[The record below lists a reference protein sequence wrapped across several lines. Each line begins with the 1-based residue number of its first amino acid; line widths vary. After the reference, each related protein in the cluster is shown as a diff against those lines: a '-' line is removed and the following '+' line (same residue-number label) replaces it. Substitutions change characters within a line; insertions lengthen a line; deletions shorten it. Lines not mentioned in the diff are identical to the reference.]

1 MAGSAGKRLTIS
13 CLQWYRVLCAAKDGE
28 LALQGQAG
36 AEMIELLQ
44 VVKGERPSYNVGQ
57 MSLLEKINETA
68 DLRRLPLEQLE
79 TVSDEIRKYILETMS
94 RIGGHTGASLGA
106 IELAV
111 ALHYAFDTPRDRLVW
126 DVGHQA
132 YAHKILTGRRELL
145 PTIKQYGGISGFL
158 RRDESEYDT
167 FGAGHASTSLS
178 AALGMAIARDRK
190 GEDHH
195 VVALIGDASLAG
207 GMAMEA
213 INQAGH
219 LKTRLIVVLNDNEM
233 SIAPAVGALTGYL
246 NRIRGAQGYHR
257 FKDEVEETLLAIPS
271 LGERLHHAAKAM
283 KDAIAAAVLPGAL
296 VSELGFKYIG
306 YVDGHNPRALVAALR
321 EAKQVKDGPVIV
333 HALTTKGKGYPQA
346 EKDYYRWHATGPF
359 DLKTGKAV
367 KSAAKAPTY
376 TSVFGKTLCE
386 LMEKDPKIVALTAA
400 MPDGTG
406 VCDALERFP
415 DRSFDV
421 GIAEQHCVTFAAG
434 MSCEGLK
441 PVCAIYSTFLQRA
454 FDQLVHDVCI
464 QNLNVKFCLDRGGI
478 AGGDGP
484 THHGLLDIA
493 YLRGVPN
500 IIVMAP
506 KDEGE
511 MRDMMLTLVEHEGPA
526 AMRYPRGNGV
536 GASIDREPELLEIGK
551 GEILRDGGEIAIV
564 AYGSMVHPSLQA
576 AENLSREGIETTVV
590 NARFVK
596 PLDAQ
601 LLLALARTKR
611 LIVTVE
617 EAYLAGG
624 FGSAVLELLE
634 ENGLQ
639 DKVRVVRMGIPD
651 RLVTHGDPKLLLA
664 KYGLDTDGIFTRV
677 RESIEVLDDRRAKP
691 QKVGS

>member
-1 MAGSAGKRLTIS
+1 
-13 CLQWYRVLCAAKDGE
+13 
-28 LALQGQAG
+28 
-36 AEMIELLQ
+36 
-44 VVKGERPSYNVGQ
+44 
-57 MSLLEKINETA
+57 MSLLEKINSPA
-68 DLRRLPLEQLE
+68 DLRRLRVDELQ
-79 TVSDEIRKYILETMS
+79 TVADEIRQYILETMS
-94 RIGGHTGASLGA
+94 RVGGHTGASLGA

-111 ALHYAFDTPRDRLVW
+111 ALHYAFDTPHDRLVW

-132 YAHKILTGRRELL
+132 YAHKILTGRRESL
-145 PTIKQYGGISGFL
+145 PTVKQYGGISGFL
-158 RRDESEYDT
+158 RRDESEFDS

-190 GEDHH
+190 GENYD

-213 INQAGH
+213 VNQAGH

-246 NRIRGAQGYHR
+246 NRIREAHGYHR
-257 FKDEVEETLLAIPS
+257 FKDEVEETLLSIPS
-271 LGERLHHAAKAM
+271 VGERLHHAAKAM

-296 VSELGFKYIG
+296 VNELGFKYIG
-306 YVDGHNPRALVAALR
+306 YVDGHNVRALVAALR
-321 EAKQVKDGPVIV
+321 EAQQIKDGPVIV
-333 HALTTKGKGYPQA
+333 HALTTKGKGHPSA
-346 EKDYYRWHATGPF
+346 EEDYYKWHATGPF
-359 DLKTGKAV
+359 DLKTGKPV
-367 KSAAKAPTY
+367 KSSPGAPTY
-376 TSVFGKTLCE
+376 TKVFGQTLCE
-386 LMEKDPKIVALTAA
+386 LMAKDEKIVALTAA

-406 VCDALERFP
+406 VCDALVRFP
-415 DRSFDV
+415 ERSFDV

-434 MSCEGLK
+434 LSCEGLK

-454 FDQLVHDVCI
+454 FDQVVHDVCI

-500 IIVMAP
+500 IVLMAP

-511 MRDMMLTLVEHEGPA
+511 MRDMLFTMVEHNGPA

-536 GASIDREPELLEIGK
+536 GVPIDRQPQLLELGK
-551 GEILRDGGEIAIV
+551 AELLRDGGEVAIV

-576 AENLSREGIETTVV
+576 AENLAKEGIETTVI

-596 PLDAQ
+596 PLDSG
-601 LLLALARTKR
+601 LLLAVAKTKR

-624 FGSAVLELLE
+624 FGAAVLELLE

-651 RLVTHGDPKLLLA
+651 RIVTHGDAKLLLA
-664 KYGLDTDGIFTRV
+664 KYGLDADGIYTRV
-677 RESIEVLDDRRAKP
+677 KESFEVIEDRRAKH
-691 QKVGS
+691 QKVIA

>member
-1 MAGSAGKRLTIS
+1 MRFLS
-13 CLQWYRVLCAAKDGE
+13 E
-28 LALQGQAG
+28 
-36 AEMIELLQ
+36 
-44 VVKGERPSYNVGQ
+44 
-57 MSLLEKINETA
+57 INSPA
-68 DLRRLPLEQLE
+68 DLRQLRIE
-79 TVSDEIRKYILETMS
+79 DLQEVADEVRQHILETMS
-94 RIGGHTGASLGA
+94 RVGGHTGASLGA
-106 IELAV
+106 VELAV
-111 ALHYAFDTPRDRLVW
+111 ALHYAFDTPHDRLVW

-132 YAHKILTGRRELL
+132 YAHKILTGRRDSLA
-145 PTIKQYGGISGFL
+145 TIKQYGGLSGFL
-158 RRDESEYDT
+158 RRDESDYDT
-167 FGAGHASTSLS
+167 FGAGHASTSIS

-190 GEDHH
+190 GEQQH

-246 NRIRGAQGYHR
+246 NRIRESQGYHR
-257 FKDEVEETLLAIPS
+257 FKEEVEEKLLSIPTL
-271 LGERLHHAAKAM
+271 GGRLHHAAKTM

-306 YVDGHNPRALVAALR
+306 YVDGHNPIALVAALR
-321 EAKQVKDGPVIV
+321 EAQQVKDGPVIV
-333 HALTTKGKGYPQA
+333 HALTSKGKGFPGS
-346 EKDYYRWHATGPF
+346 ETDYYRWHATGPF
-359 DLKTGKAV
+359 DLATGKPI
-367 KSAAKAPTY
+367 KSPAKAPTY
-376 TSVFGKTLCE
+376 TSVFGKTLCQ
-386 LMEKDPKIVALTAA
+386 LMEKNERVVALTAA

-406 VCDALERFP
+406 ICEALEKFP
-415 DRSFDV
+415 RRAFDV

-434 MSCEGLK
+434 LSCEGLI

-464 QNLNVKFCLDRGGI
+464 QDLNVKFCLDRGGI

-493 YLRGVPN
+493 YLRAIPN
-500 IIVMAP
+500 IMLMAP

-511 MRDMMLTLVEHEGPA
+511 MRDMMLTMIDHVGPA
-526 AMRYPRGNGV
+526 AMRYPRGTGI
-536 GASIDREPELLEIGK
+536 GAQLDREPQHLEIGK
-551 GEILRDGGEIAIV
+551 GEILREGGEIAIV
-564 AYGSMVHPSLQA
+564 AYGSMVHPSLAA
-576 AENLSREGIETTVV
+576 AENLAKNGIEATVV

-596 PLDAQ
+596 PLDAE
-601 LLLALARTKR
+601 LLLALARTRR

-617 EAYLAGG
+617 EAYVAGG

-651 RLVTHGDPKLLLA
+651 RLITHGDANLLLA
-664 KYGLDTDGIFTRV
+664 KYGLDADGIYTRV
-677 RESIEVLDDRRAKP
+677 KENIEVLDERRARR
-691 QKVGS
+691 QKI

>member
-1 MAGSAGKRLTIS
+1 M
-13 CLQWYRVLCAAKDGE
+13 D
-28 LALQGQAG
+28 
-36 AEMIELLQ
+36 LLQ
-44 VVKGERPSYNVGQ
+44 N
-57 MSLLEKINETA
+57 INSPT
-68 DLRRLPLEQLE
+68 DLRRLPLEQLQ
-79 TVSDEIRKYILETMS
+79 TVADEIRQYILETMS

-106 IELAV
+106 VELAV

-132 YAHKILTGRRELL
+132 YAHKILTGRRDQLQ
-145 PTIKQYGGISGFL
+145 TIKQYGGISGFL
-158 RRDESEYDT
+158 RRDESEFDT

-178 AALGMAIARDRK
+178 AALGMAIARDKK
-190 GEDHH
+190 GQDHH

-219 LKTRLIVVLNDNEM
+219 LKSRLIVVLNDNEM

-246 NRIRGAQGYHR
+246 NRIRSAHNYHR

-271 LGERLHHAAKAM
+271 VGERLHHAAKTV

-321 EAKQVKDGPVIV
+321 EAQQIKDGPVIV

-359 DLKTGKAV
+359 DLKSGKAI
-367 KSAAKAPTY
+367 KSTSSAPTY
-376 TSVFGKTLCE
+376 TKVFGDTLAE
-386 LMEKDPKIVALTAA
+386 LMGADEKIIALTAA

-406 VCDALERFP
+406 ICTALEKFP
-415 DRSFDV
+415 ERSFDV

-441 PVCAIYSTFLQRA
+441 PVCAIYSTFLQRG
-454 FDQLVHDVCI
+454 FDQLIHDVCI
-464 QNLNVKFCLDRGGI
+464 QDLNVKFCLDRGGV

-493 YLRGVPN
+493 YLRAVPN
-500 IIVMAP
+500 IVVMAP

-511 MRDMMLTLVEHEGPA
+511 MRDMMLTMMEHAGPV
-526 AMRYPRGNGV
+526 AMRYPRGSGV
-536 GASIDREPELLEIGK
+536 GADILRSPQVLEIGK
-551 GEILRDGGEIAIV
+551 GEILRDGGEVAIV
-564 AYGSMVHPSLQA
+564 AYGSMVHPALEA
-576 AENLSREGIETTVV
+576 AQNLAKEKIEATVV

-596 PLDAQ
+596 PLDAS

-611 LIVTVE
+611 VIVTVE

-639 DKVRVVRMGIPD
+639 DKVHVIRMGIPD
-651 RLVTHGDPKLLLA
+651 RLVSHGDAKLLLA
-664 KYGLDTDGIFTRV
+664 KYGLDTDGIYTRV
-677 RESIEVLDDRRAKP
+677 KAGIDVLEDRRAKP

>member
-1 MAGSAGKRLTIS
+1 MN
-13 CLQWYRVLCAAKDGE
+13 
-28 LALQGQAG
+28 
-36 AEMIELLQ
+36 LLQ
-44 VVKGERPSYNVGQ
+44 
-57 MSLLEKINETA
+57 KINSPA
-68 DLRRLPLEQLE
+68 DLRHLRPDQLQ
-79 TVSDEIRKYILETMS
+79 TVADEIRQHILETMS
-94 RIGGHTGASLGA
+94 RVGGHTGASLGA
-106 IELAV
+106 VELAV

-132 YAHKILTGRRELL
+132 YAHKILTGRRDLL
-145 PTIKQYGGISGFL
+145 PTIKQYGGLSAFL
-158 RRDESEYDT
+158 RRDESEFDT
-167 FGAGHASTSLS
+167 FGAGHASTSIS

-219 LKTRLIVVLNDNEM
+219 LKTRLIVLLNDNEM

-246 NRIRGAQGYHR
+246 NRIRESQGYHR
-257 FKDEVEETLLAIPS
+257 FKEEVEETLLAIPS
-271 LGERLHHAAKAM
+271 VGERLHHAAKTM

-321 EAKQVKDGPVIV
+321 EAQQVKDGPVIV
-333 HALTTKGKGYPQA
+333 HALTTKGKGYPTA
-346 EKDYYRWHATGPF
+346 ESDYYKWHATGPF
-359 DLKTGKAV
+359 DLATGKPI

-376 TSVFGKTLCE
+376 TAVFGKTLCE
-386 LMEKDPKIVALTAA
+386 LMEKDKSVVALTAA

-406 VCDALERFP
+406 VCDALEKFP
-415 DRSFDV
+415 TRAFDV

-434 MSCEGLK
+434 LSCEGLK

-454 FDQLVHDVCI
+454 YDQLVHDVCI
-464 QNLNVKFCLDRGGI
+464 QNLNVKFCLDRGGV

-493 YLRGVPN
+493 YLRGVPH
-500 IIVMAP
+500 IILMAP

-511 MRDMMLTLVEHEGPA
+511 MRDMLFTMIEHVGPA

-536 GASIDREPELLEIGK
+536 GAAIDREPQLLEIGK
-551 GEILRDGGEIAIV
+551 GEILRDGGEVAIV

-576 AENLSREGIETTVV
+576 AQNLAKDGMETTVV

-596 PLDAQ
+596 PLDAE

-639 DKVRVVRMGIPD
+639 DRVRVVRMGIPD

-664 KYGLDTDGIFTRV
+664 KYGLDADGIYTRV
-677 RESIEVLDDRRAKP
+677 RESVDVLDDRRAKR
-691 QKVGS
+691 QKV

>member
-1 MAGSAGKRLTIS
+1 MRR
-13 CLQWYRVLCAAKDGE
+13 YRA
-28 LALQGQAG
+28 QAG
-36 AEMIELLQ
+36 ALPIKTSE
-44 VVKGERPSYNVGQ
+44 VVKGQRPSYNTGQ
-57 MSLLEKINETA
+57 MSLLEKINATS

-79 TVSDEIRKYILETMS
+79 TVADEIRQYILETMS

-132 YAHKILTGRRELL
+132 YAHKILTGRRDLL

-271 LGERLHHAAKAM
+271 LGERLHHAAKTM

-321 EAKQVKDGPVIV
+321 EAKLVKDGPVIV
-333 HALTTKGKGYPQA
+333 HALTTKGKGHPQA

-367 KSAAKAPTY
+367 KAAAKAPTY

-386 LMEKDPKIVALTAA
+386 LMEKDSKIVALTAA

-406 VCDALERFP
+406 VCDALEKFP

-441 PVCAIYSTFLQRA
+441 PVCAIYSTFLQRG

-500 IIVMAP
+500 IVLMAP

-511 MRDMMLTLVEHEGPA
+511 MRDMMLTLVEHDGPA

-536 GASIDREPELLEIGK
+536 GVSMDREPQLLEIGK

-564 AYGSMVHPSLQA
+564 AYGSMVHPSLHA

-596 PLDAQ
+596 PLDAP
-601 LLLALARTKR
+601 LLLALAHTKR

-664 KYGLDTDGIFTRV
+664 KYGLDTDGIY
-677 RESIEVLDDRRAKP
+677 
-691 QKVGS
+691 

>member
-1 MAGSAGKRLTIS
+1 MTI
-13 CLQWYRVLCAAKDGE
+13 LQ
-28 LALQGQAG
+28 
-36 AEMIELLQ
+36 
-44 VVKGERPSYNVGQ
+44 N
-57 MSLLEKINETA
+57 INSPA
-68 DLRRLPLEQLE
+68 DLRKLKLEQLPE
-79 TVSDEIRKYILETMS
+79 VADEIRQYILETMA
-94 RIGGHTGASLGA
+94 RVGGHTGASLGA

-111 ALHYAFDTPRDRLVW
+111 ALHYAFETPADRLVW

-132 YAHKILTGRRELL
+132 YAHKILTGRRDLL
-145 PTIKQYGGISGFL
+145 PTVKQYGGISGFL
-158 RRDESEYDT
+158 RRDESEYDV

-246 NRIRGAQGYHR
+246 NRIREAHGYHR

-271 LGERLHHAAKAM
+271 VGERLHHAAKAM

-296 VSELGFKYIG
+296 VNELGFKYIG
-306 YVDGHNPRALVAALR
+306 YVDGHNTRALVKALH
-321 EAKQVKDGPVIV
+321 EAKQIKDGPVIV
-333 HALTTKGKGYPQA
+333 HALTTKGKGHPAA
-346 EKDYYRWHATGPF
+346 EIDYYKWHATGPF
-359 DLKTGKAV
+359 DLKSGKPI

-376 TSVFGKTLCE
+376 TKVFGDTLCE
-386 LMEKDPKIVALTAA
+386 LMEKDKQIVALTAA

-406 VCDALERFP
+406 VCEALEKFP

-434 MSCEGLK
+434 LSVEGLK

-464 QNLNVKFCLDRGGI
+464 QDLNVKFCLDRGGV

-500 IIVMAP
+500 LVLMAP

-511 MRDMMLTLVEHEGPA
+511 MRDMLYTMVEHVGPV
-526 AMRYPRGNGV
+526 AMRYPRGNGMGV
-536 GASIDREPELLEIGK
+536 PIDQPPQLLEIGK
-551 GEILRDGGEIAIV
+551 AELLRDGGEVAIV

-576 AENLSREGIETTVV
+576 AENLAKDGIETTVI
-590 NARFVK
+590 NARYAK
-596 PLDAQ
+596 PLDSG

-624 FGSAVLELLE
+624 FGSAVLELFE

-639 DKVRVVRMGIPD
+639 DKVRFVRMGIPD
-651 RLVTHGDPKLLLA
+651 RIVTHGDASLLLA
-664 KYGLDTDGIFTRV
+664 KYGLDTDGIYTRV
-677 RESIEVLDDRRAKP
+677 KEAVDVLEGRRTQH
-691 QKVGS
+691 QKVTA

>member
-1 MAGSAGKRLTIS
+1 MN
-13 CLQWYRVLCAAKDGE
+13 
-28 LALQGQAG
+28 
-36 AEMIELLQ
+36 LLQ
-44 VVKGERPSYNVGQ
+44 N
-57 MSLLEKINETA
+57 INSPA
-68 DLRRLPLEQLE
+68 DLRRLPLDELQ
-79 TVSDEIRKYILETMS
+79 TVADEIRQYILETMS
-94 RIGGHTGASLGA
+94 RVGGHTGASLGA
-106 IELAV
+106 VELAV
-111 ALHYAFDTPRDRLVW
+111 ALHYAFDTPHDRLVW

-145 PTIKQYGGISGFL
+145 ATIKQYGGLSGFL
-158 RRDESEYDT
+158 RRDESEYDI
-167 FGAGHASTSLS
+167 FGAGHASTSIS

-246 NRIRGAQGYHR
+246 NRIRESQGYHR
-257 FKDEVEETLLAIPS
+257 FKEEVEETLLAIPS
-271 LGERLHHAAKAM
+271 VGGRLHHAAKTM

-306 YVDGHNPRALVAALR
+306 YVDGHNPRALVAAMR
-321 EAKQVKDGPVIV
+321 EAQQIKDGPVIV
-333 HALTTKGKGYPQA
+333 HALTTKGKGYPGS
-346 EKDYYRWHATGPF
+346 ESDYYRWHATGPF
-359 DLKTGKAV
+359 DLATGKPI
-367 KSAAKAPTY
+367 KSPSKVPTY
-376 TSVFGKTLCE
+376 TSVFGKTLVE
-386 LMEKDPKIVALTAA
+386 LMAKNDRVVALTGA

-406 VCDALERFP
+406 VCDALEKFP
-415 DRSFDV
+415 TRAFDV

-434 MSCEGLK
+434 MSCEGLI

-454 FDQLVHDVCI
+454 FDQVVHDVCI
-464 QNLNVKFCLDRGGI
+464 QDLNVKFCLDRGGV

-493 YLRGVPN
+493 YLRAVPN
-500 IIVMAP
+500 LVVMAP

-511 MRDMMLTLVEHEGPA
+511 MRDMMLTMIEHVGPA

-536 GASIDREPELLEIGK
+536 GVPEREPQRLEIGK
-551 GEILRDGGEIAIV
+551 GEIVRDGGEIAIV
-564 AYGSMVHPSLQA
+564 AYGSMVHPSLAA
-576 AENLSREGIETTVV
+576 AEHLAKDGIEATVV

-596 PLDAQ
+596 PLDAE
-601 LLLALARTKR
+601 LILALARTRR

-639 DKVRVVRMGIPD
+639 DKLRVVRMGFPD
-651 RLVTHGDPKLLLA
+651 RLVTHGDAKLLLA
-664 KYGLDTDGIFTRV
+664 KYGLDADGIYTRV
-677 RESIEVLDDRRAKP
+677 KESIDVLEDRRAKR
-691 QKVGS
+691 QKV

>member
-1 MAGSAGKRLTIS
+1 M
-13 CLQWYRVLCAAKDGE
+13 D
-28 LALQGQAG
+28 
-36 AEMIELLQ
+36 LLD
-44 VVKGERPSYNVGQ
+44 N
-57 MSLLEKINETA
+57 INSPA
-68 DLRRLPLEQLE
+68 DLRRLPLDRLQQ
-79 TVSDEIRKYILETMS
+79 VADEIRQYILETMS

-111 ALHYAFDTPRDRLVW
+111 ALHYAFETPNDRLVW

-132 YAHKILTGRRELL
+132 YAHKILTGRRDML

-158 RRDESEYDT
+158 RRDESEYDM

-178 AALGMAIARDRK
+178 AALGMAVARDKK

-219 LKTRLIVVLNDNEM
+219 LKSRLIVVLNDNEM

-246 NRIRGAQGYHR
+246 NRIRGAHGYHR
-257 FKDEVEETLLAIPS
+257 VKDEVEETLLAIPS
-271 LGERLHHAAKAM
+271 LGERLHHAAKTV

-296 VSELGFKYIG
+296 VNELGFKYIG
-306 YVDGHNPRALVAALR
+306 YVDGHNPRALVAAFR
-321 EAKQVKDGPVIV
+321 EAQQIKDGPVIV

-346 EKDYYRWHATGPF
+346 EKDYYKWHATGPF
-359 DLKTGKAV
+359 DLKSGKAI
-367 KSAAKAPTY
+367 KSKASAPTY
-376 TSVFGKTLCE
+376 TAVFGNTLAE
-386 LMEKDPKIVALTAA
+386 LMEKDQKIIALTAA

-406 VCDALERFP
+406 ICTPLEKFP
-415 DRSFDV
+415 ERSFDV

-441 PVCAIYSTFLQRA
+441 PVCAIYSTFLQRG
-454 FDQLVHDVCI
+454 FDQLIHDVCI
-464 QNLNVKFCLDRGGI
+464 QNLNVKFCLDRGGV

-493 YLRGVPN
+493 YLRAVPHLV
-500 IIVMAP
+500 VMAP

-511 MRDMMLTLVEHEGPA
+511 MRDMLLTMVQHEGPA

-536 GASIDREPELLEIGK
+536 GADIEREPQILEIGK

-576 AENLSREGIETTVV
+576 ATNLAKENIDVTVV

-596 PLDAQ
+596 PMDAS
-601 LLLALARTKR
+601 LLLALAKTKR

-639 DKVRVVRMGIPD
+639 DQVRVVRMGIPD

-664 KYGLDTDGIFTRV
+664 KYGLDADGIYNRV
-677 RESIEVLDDRRAKP
+677 KESVDVMDHRRTKP
-691 QKVGS
+691 QKIGR